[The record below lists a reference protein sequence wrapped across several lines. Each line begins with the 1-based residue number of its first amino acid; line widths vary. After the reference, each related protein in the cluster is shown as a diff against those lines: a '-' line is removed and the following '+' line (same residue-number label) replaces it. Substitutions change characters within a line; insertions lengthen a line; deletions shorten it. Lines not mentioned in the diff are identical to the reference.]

1 MVEHIIIWTLK
12 PELSDTEKAERKRLI
27 KEGLEGLSGR
37 IEGMKS
43 IEVITDILPSSSG
56 DLMLRCVFE
65 NEEALKG
72 YSKNPLH
79 NAAADE
85 RVRPFIADRKC
96 VDYITHA
103 ARTL

>member
-1 MVEHIIIWTLK
+1 MVEHIIIWTLR
-12 PELSDTEKAERKRLI
+12 SDLTAAEKEERKRLI

-37 IEGMKS
+37 IDGMES

-65 NEEALKG
+65 NEQALEG
-72 YSKNPLH
+72 YSGDPLH

-96 VDYITHA
+96 VDFVT
-103 ARTL
+103 

>member
-1 MVEHIIIWTLK
+1 MVEHVIIWTLK
-12 PELSDTEKAERKRLI
+12 PGLSDNEKAERKALI

-65 NEEALKG
+65 NEKALEG
-72 YSKNPLH
+72 YSGNPLH
-79 NAAADE
+79 NAVADE

-96 VDYITHA
+96 VDYVI
-103 ARTL
+103 RTL